1 MTRPADIAE
10 AAKRAGIYL
19 EHRENG
25 YVEDGQGHGV
35 EGVPMIVVQA
45 HGGPWI
51 LYPDPATILGWVA
64 EQIER
69 HHDGRITVL
78 DGTTGWL
85 GTGDL
90 EPEQIIANLVESS
103 ELPTDLWMNDPPVPT
118 THLKPDHPGEQT
130 DEANPTRTARE
141 LTPGELADEG
151 FPLSVADAL
160 AANRPVPPSTP
171 ATPGNLWRTHGTAQH

>member
-1 MTRPADIAE
+1 MTRLADVAQ
-10 AAKRAGIYL
+10 AAKQAGVYL
-19 EHRENG
+19 EHRE
-25 YVEDGQGHGV
+25 DGHV
-35 EGVPMIVVQA
+35 KDVPTVVVQA

-51 LYPDPATILGWVA
+51 VYPDPATILGWVA

-69 HHDGRITVL
+69 HPDGRITVL

-90 EPEQIIANLVESS
+90 EPEQIIANLTESR
-103 ELPTDLWMNDPPVPT
+103 ELPTDLWMHDPPVPA

-130 DEANPTRTARE
+130 DEANPTRTTQE
-141 LTPGELADEG
+141 PTPGHLADEG
-151 FPLSVADAL
+151 FPLNVADTI